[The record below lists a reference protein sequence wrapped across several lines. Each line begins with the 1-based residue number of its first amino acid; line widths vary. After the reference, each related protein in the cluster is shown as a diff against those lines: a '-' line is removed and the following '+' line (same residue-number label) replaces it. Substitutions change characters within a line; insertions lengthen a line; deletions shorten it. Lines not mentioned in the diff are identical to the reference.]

1 MIDLI
6 RYIITTRNNENIIE
20 ACLDSIIKQ
29 HKKYVPKITIVDD
42 NSSDNTVSLIKKK
55 YRFVEII
62 DCKENK
68 GPSSNRNKAIFSH
81 DEKYFIFMDS
91 DATLSSDWTST
102 AFNFLESNSKVGI
115 LGGKIVGEGGT
126 LQSAGGEFHCGGTGW
141 LVDDKDF
148 ENKDRYCFWLPSSTF
163 ITRSDIIKEI
173 GGFDEDYVYLYED
186 LDICW
191 RVWLKGFFVYYN
203 SKLLSSHLMSK
214 TTNTEYT
221 LGYKMY
227 LSKRNKITTIIKNS
241 EFIVLIISSPI
252 ILLIILGEIIFL
264 RNKYQI
270 LRGNFSILTN
280 CYKII
285 KKRSKNLKNIQKEKF
300 KNQRKMYYKNHI
312 QFIRMCLKI

>member
-1 MIDLI
+1 MIDW
-6 RYIITTRNNENIIE
+6 N
-20 ACLDSIIKQ
+20 
-29 HKKYVPKITIVDD
+29 
-42 NSSDNTVSLIKKK
+42 
-55 YRFVEII
+55 
-62 DCKENK
+62 
-68 GPSSNRNKAIFSH
+68 
-81 DEKYFIFMDS
+81 
-91 DATLSSDWTST
+91 
-102 AFNFLESNSKVGI
+102 
-115 LGGKIVGEGGT
+115 
-126 LQSAGGEFHCGGTGW
+126 
-141 LVDDKDF
+141 
-148 ENKDRYCFWLPSSTF
+148 
-163 ITRSDIIKEI
+163 